1 MGKIKLLNIG
11 SLSDGT
17 IRLQSQL
24 LVGKDSA
31 DFIIQDGVLKCY
43 GNGDKGFNF
52 YEYKKPYTIVT
63 DISEMRT
70 QEL

>member
-1 MGKIKLLNIG
+1 MSAIKLLNIG
-11 SLSDGT
+11 ELPDGT

-24 LVGKDSA
+24 NVGSDIA
-31 DFIIQDGVLKCY
+31 DFIMESGIVKCY
-43 GNGDKGFNF
+43 GNGKKGFNF

-63 DISEMRT
+63 DRAEMRT